1 MERLPHR
8 CDGLS
13 LALCS
18 ALIPAASGTTRGM
31 SNDAFEFRD
40 VPRAGW
46 EDRVTITVTPLGG
59 GRIALD
65 P

>member
-1 MERLPHR
+1 
-8 CDGLS
+8 
-13 LALCS
+13 
-18 ALIPAASGTTRGM
+18 M